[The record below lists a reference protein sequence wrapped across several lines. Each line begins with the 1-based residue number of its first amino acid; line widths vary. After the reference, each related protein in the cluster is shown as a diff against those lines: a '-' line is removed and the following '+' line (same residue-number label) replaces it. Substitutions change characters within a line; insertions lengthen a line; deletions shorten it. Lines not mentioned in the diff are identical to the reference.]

1 MGTKLRG
8 TPLHLRLFSKIASFF
23 FPFLLFAATLEVSLS
38 TQRAKAPIYITD
50 IHAAPSEFDFGF
62 LEKLRQILVFDLNT
76 SGASKVI
83 PKNAAFEKILNWP
96 DVRSEFDLAHWKK
109 EKIPFVVAIQLIDK
123 RLQLTVF
130 DIRKGSSKRYPGLI
144 LTGSLDLDRRE
155 VHRLASL
162 VQQDLFG
169 TRGVSALK
177 IIYAKRFKSGNEWKS
192 ALWMCDS
199 DGANDRRIISDEGY
213 CVSPAFFP
221 HEKEF
226 YYVSYRDG
234 QSKIYRASLGSHES
248 EVLVPLRGSQVL
260 PSVNRKGDQIAFI
273 TDATGSPEL
282 FIQNLGAQGKAT
294 GKPRQ
299 IFSAPKATQAS
310 PTYSPDGK
318 RIAFVSDKGG
328 SPRVYVIDV
337 LSRGAEPQLLTRANR
352 ENTSPSWSPDG
363 TKLAYSAKV
372 DGIRQI
378 WIYDFGSD
386 EERGITTG
394 NENKEN
400 PMWAPDSLHLVYNTE
415 SNEKC
420 ELYRIH
426 VYQAEPLL
434 ITKGPHQKRFP
445 SWVF

>member
-1 MGTKLRG
+1 MAIKLRG
-8 TPLHLRLFSKIASFF
+8 TPLHLRLFSKIASLF
-23 FPFLLFAATLEVSLS
+23 FPLFLFAATLEVSLP

-50 IHAAPSEFDFGF
+50 IHAPPSEFDFGF

-76 SGASKVI
+76 SGSSKVI
-83 PKNAAFEKILNWP
+83 PKTASFEKLLNWP
-96 DVRSEFDLAHWKK
+96 EVRSDFDLAHWKK

-130 DIRKGSSKRYPGLI
+130 DVGKGSSKRYPGLI
-144 LTGSLDLDRRE
+144 LTGSLDQDRRE

-162 VQQDLFG
+162 VQHDLFG
-169 TRGVSALK
+169 TSGVSALK
-177 IIYAKRFKSGNEWKS
+177 IIYAKRFKSGSDWKS
-192 ALWMCDS
+192 ELWMCDS
-199 DGANDRRIISDEGY
+199 DGLNDRQVISDEGY

-226 YYVSYRDG
+226 YYVSYREG
-234 QSKIYRASLGSHES
+234 QSKIYRASIGSHDS
-248 EVLVPLRGSQVL
+248 EILVQLRGSQVL
-260 PSVNRKGDQIAFI
+260 PSVNRKGDQVAFI

-282 FIQNLGAQGKAT
+282 FIQNLGGQGKAA

-318 RIAFVSDKGG
+318 KIAFVSDKGG
-328 SPRVYVIDV
+328 SPRIYVTEV
-337 LSRGAEPQLLTRANR
+337 SLGGAEPRLLTRVNR

-363 TKLAYSAKV
+363 TKIAYSAKV
-372 DGIRQI
+372 EGVRQI
-378 WIYDFGSD
+378 WIYDFASD
-386 EERGITTG
+386 EERSITTG

-400 PMWAPDSLHLVYNTE
+400 PTWAPDSLHLVYNTE

-426 VYQAEPLL
+426 VCQTEPIL
-434 ITKGPHQKRFP
+434 ITKGPHQKRFA